1 MIQYLIV
8 VSCGGIQWGIIQT
21 WKGAKLTAVII
32 CLVTVV
38 INKAQKSG
46 GRMILCQDCSKSLGH
61 LWNPVILTL

>member
-1 MIQYLIV
+1 MGNNTDMEGCKTH
-8 VSCGGIQWGIIQT
+8 ST
-21 WKGAKLTAVII
+21 VII